1 MLAVLGYEVIEGGY
15 TLQLTG
21 NYNNCVAILE
31 RMRTQGWLDDRT
43 VAVAL
48 EFVTYN
54 AQVRLTSLVR
64 ALWEFPV
71 SGGSEARVE
80 VQSAQLFVATNS
92 FLNLSILFF
101 LLLYVVYTAYLL
113 SVEIGELRR
122 LKWDYFKRL
131 TNYIDMMSCSHLVAT
146 IILIFIFKHS
156 TANLLN
162 LFRVG
167 EEFMGEMQKTF
178 YVDTYIAVTFG
189 VLLMLGMFKFLHL
202 LRFNPLIF
210 KFLKVLEYAAPS
222 LSAMIFL
229 LSYNFFFFGWFML
242 VFVGYIVGPFSSLST
257 SLTVTFEGFLG
268 LELYLEELVLVHA
281 FTGPAVYISFLMLTS
296 VIGLNL
302 MITVLVEA
310 LGFIKKHPLPNEESE
325 LLWLLFHKIVNYLGL
340 RIRTVQ

>member
-1 MLAVLGYEVIEGGY
+1 M
-15 TLQLTG
+15 QS
-21 NYNNCVAILE
+21 
-31 RMRTQGWLDDRT
+31 QGWLDDRT

-71 SGGSEARVE
+71 TGGSVSRVE
-80 VQSAQLFVATNS
+80 VSSAQLFIAANS
-92 FLNLSILFF
+92 FLSLSIFFF

-113 SVEIGELRR
+113 SVELGELRR
-122 LKWDYFKRL
+122 LKWRYFSHI
-131 TNYIDMMSCSHLVAT
+131 TNYIDLLSCAHLVAT
-146 IILIFIFKHS
+146 IVLMFLFKHN
-156 TANLLN
+156 TTLLLN
-162 LFRVG
+162 LFRG
-167 EEFMGEMQKTF
+167 REELMGELQQVF
-178 YVDTYIAVTFG
+178 SVDTYIAVTFG

-210 KFLKVLEYAAPS
+210 KFLTVLDYALPS
-222 LSAMIFL
+222 LAAMVFL
-229 LSYNFFFFGWFML
+229 LSYNFFFFGWFMN
-242 VFVGYIVGPFSSLST
+242 VFCGYIVEAFSSIGS

-268 LELYLEELVLVHA
+268 LELYLEELSLVHQ
-281 FTGPAVYISFLMLTS
+281 FWGPAFYITFLMLTS
-296 VIGLNL
+296 IFGLNL

-340 RIRTVQ
+340 RIRTV